1 MQDGALRR
9 AFDEDDVERFVE
21 HGRLLQVDENVV
33 LRVDEANL
41 LVLVSRLA
49 HAAVRA
55 RPLASYQLFL
65 EHVEK
70 LCVLPI
76 LHVTQ
81 ASRSGYHHSTKSSS

>member
-1 MQDGALRR
+1 
-9 AFDEDDVERFVE
+9 
-21 HGRLLQVDENVV
+21 
-33 LRVDEANL
+33 
-41 LVLVSRLA
+41 
-49 HAAVRA
+49 VRA